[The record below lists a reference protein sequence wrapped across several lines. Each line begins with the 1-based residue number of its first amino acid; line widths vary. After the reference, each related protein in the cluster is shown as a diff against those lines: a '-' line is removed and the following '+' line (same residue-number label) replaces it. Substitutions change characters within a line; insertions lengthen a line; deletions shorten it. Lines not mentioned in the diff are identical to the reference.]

1 MMKKRKVC
9 IIGGGASGMIAA
21 VLAARKGAA
30 VTVLEHND
38 KVGKKILATGN
49 GRCNLTNLYQDI
61 SCYHSSEQQKAWEI
75 LQQFNVQQT
84 IRFFSELGLYT
95 KNKNGGLYP
104 FSMQA
109 QSVRELLEME
119 ARHEKVKIKC
129 KEHVKEILPSLK
141 GDAPAFQ
148 IVTQTWTYE
157 ADAVILA
164 CGSKASLVEGADG
177 SGYELAKKLGLSMR
191 NPLPA
196 LVPLKG
202 KGNYFSKWAGTR
214 TEGKISLF
222 AAGRLVDE
230 ASGELQLTEYGIS
243 GIPVFQVS
251 SQAARLLEE
260 GISITAVLD
269 FMPDFEEQGLLEFL
283 KSRQRICPYK
293 SLKELLLGIFPKK
306 LVEVLAEGKP
316 DIETLVGRIKGFPV
330 KVKGAK
336 SMETAQVCS
345 GGVLLKN
352 INPKTM
358 ECCQI
363 PGLYLAGEIL
373 DVDGICGGYN
383 LQWAWSTGA
392 CAGIHAA
399 RGKEQRSCLEF
410 NN

>member
-1 MMKKRKVC
+1 MKKRKVC

-157 ADAVILA
+157 SVRELLEMEARHEKVKIKCKEHVKEILPSLKGDAPAFQIVTQTWTYEADAVILA

-202 KGNYFSKWAGTR
+202 KGNYAVILACGSKASLVEGADGSGYELAKKLGLSMRNPLPALVPLKGKGNFFSKWAGTR

-251 SQAARLLEE
+251 SHSGKQP
-260 GISITAVLD
+260 S
-269 FMPDFEEQGLLEFL
+269 
-283 KSRQRICPYK
+283 CP
-293 SLKELLLGIFPKK
+293 L
-306 LVEVLAEGKP
+306 
-316 DIETLVGRIKGFPV
+316 TGRRNFYYRCFRFYAGF
-330 KVKGAK
+330 
-336 SMETAQVCS
+336 
-345 GGVLLKN
+345 
-352 INPKTM
+352 
-358 ECCQI
+358 
-363 PGLYLAGEIL
+363 
-373 DVDGICGGYN
+373 
-383 LQWAWSTGA
+383 
-392 CAGIHAA
+392 
-399 RGKEQRSCLEF
+399 
-410 NN
+410 

>member
-1 MMKKRKVC
+1 MEKRKVC
-9 IIGGGASGMIAA
+9 IIGGGASGMTAA
-21 VLAARKGAA
+21 VLAAREGAA

-49 GRCNLTNLYQDI
+49 GRCNLTNLYQAPA
-61 SCYHSSEQQKAWEI
+61 CYHSSEPEKAWEI
-75 LQQFNVQQT
+75 LQQFDVQQT

-129 KEHVKEILPSLK
+129 KEHVKEIRLSLN
-141 GDAPAFQ
+141 GDAAFQ
-148 IVTQTWTYE
+148 IVTETWTYE

-177 SGYELAKKLGLSMR
+177 SGYELAKKLGLSMKK
-191 NPLPA
+191 PLPA

-222 AAGRLVDE
+222 AAGRLVEE

-251 SQAARLLEE
+251 SPAARLLEE
-260 GISITAVLD
+260 GISLTAVLD
-269 FMPDFEEQGLLEFL
+269 FMPDFEEQAFAEFI
-283 KSRQRICPYK
+283 KSRQSKCPYK
-293 SLKELLLGIFPKK
+293 NVKELLLGIFPKK

-316 DIETLVGRIKGFPV
+316 DMETLIGRIKRFPV
-330 KVKGAK
+330 KIKGVK

-345 GGVLLKN
+345 GGVLLSN

-399 RGKEQRSCLEF
+399 RGKEQRYA
-410 NN
+410 

>member
-1 MMKKRKVC
+1 MKKRKVC

-196 LVPLKG
+196 LVPLKR
-202 KGNYFSKWAGTR
+202 KRK
-214 TEGKISLF
+214 LF
-222 AAGRLVDE
+222 
-230 ASGELQLTEYGIS
+230 
-243 GIPVFQVS
+243 FQV
-251 SQAARLLEE
+251 
-260 GISITAVLD
+260 GWH
-269 FMPDFEEQGLLEFL
+269 
-283 KSRQRICPYK
+283 
-293 SLKELLLGIFPKK
+293 
-306 LVEVLAEGKP
+306 
-316 DIETLVGRIKGFPV
+316 
-330 KVKGAK
+330 
-336 SMETAQVCS
+336 
-345 GGVLLKN
+345 KN
-352 INPKTM
+352 
-358 ECCQI
+358 
-363 PGLYLAGEIL
+363 
-373 DVDGICGGYN
+373 
-383 LQWAWSTGA
+383 
-392 CAGIHAA
+392 
-399 RGKEQRSCLEF
+399 RGKNFSFCSRSPCG
-410 NN
+410 